1 MYVADNS
8 TTCEVWRDDLVHYVS
23 IVQRGAC
30 DSVNCYIYS
39 ERKGVCVRERER

>member
-30 DSVNCYIYS
+30 DSVNVLYI
-39 ERKGVCVRERER
+39 VRERV